1 MTACARPLHCMCTLP
16 PLAAPARRALPP
28 CMSPGLSRCRSPRAA
43 CHRPLTART
52 ARLRGTV
59 YAAMCGGVSSLLGV
73 SIPGRHG
80 SYQVRGYRR
89 AAGRGE
95 GRRRADSSLLPR
107 RRGPYRTAAASSP
120 MCTPPPPPWMH
131 GAYLY
136 CTATHRCQWHTHCNR
151 DLRPSSRCPVP
162 AAPAQACTRL
172 QQLQLRRRRWPQSR
186 LLLFRPP
193 PGERRAR

>member
-1 MTACARPLHCMCTLP
+1 MPSFLSLEMHPKLPNRLSILLMTLTLTHRRPCPRFARSPLLAYVKSITKDLTQVSAKDLAQVAWNFINDSLRTTIALHVHTPAPRRPGAPRLALLHVAC
-16 PLAAPARRALPP
+16 
-28 CMSPGLSRCRSPRAA
+28 GLSRCRSPRAA

-89 AAGRGE
+89 AAGRGG

-107 RRGPYRTAAASSP
+107 R
-120 MCTPPPPPWMH
+120 
-131 GAYLY
+131 
-136 CTATHRCQWHTHCNR
+136 
-151 DLRPSSRCPVP
+151 
-162 AAPAQACTRL
+162 
-172 QQLQLRRRRWPQSR
+172 
-186 LLLFRPP
+186 
-193 PGERRAR
+193 